1 MVENSVI
8 KKLFQSVEELSLNNN
23 EINEILDKIIES
35 EEILLE
41 ETGENSKGR
50 IALNKF
56 KESVERLNSCVI
68 YLYFKQAFKMG
79 FNLGCEISDC
89 IKVPE

>member
-8 KKLFQSVEELSLNNN
+8 KKLFQSVEELSHNDN

-35 EEILLE
+35 EEILLKE
-41 ETGENSKGR
+41 IEENSQVS

-56 KESVERLNSCVI
+56 KESVEKLNSCVI

-79 FNLGCEISDC
+79 FILGCEISDC